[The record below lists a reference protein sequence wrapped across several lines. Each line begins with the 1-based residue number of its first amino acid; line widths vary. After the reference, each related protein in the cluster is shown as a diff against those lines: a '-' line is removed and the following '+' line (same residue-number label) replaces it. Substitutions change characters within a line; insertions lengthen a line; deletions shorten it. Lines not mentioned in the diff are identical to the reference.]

1 LVADLAKE
9 SHKVWIDQHYIEGGN
24 DWLDAIGEAL
34 QVCKTLLLVIS
45 PEALNSRFVKM
56 EYKYFFMQ
64 DKPIIPVLHRQVVQ
78 MPFELATLQFVDFT
92 QEDQAKS
99 YSTLLRILSR
109 YQG

>member
-1 LVADLAKE
+1 
-9 SHKVWIDQHYIEGGN
+9 
-24 DWLDAIGEAL
+24 
-34 QVCKTLLLVIS
+34 
-45 PEALNSRFVKM
+45 M

-99 YSTLLRILSR
+99 YSTLLSILSR